1 MLRKLQYPF
10 VLLIATRTNNTLED
24 GLHVMSCYESD
35 GMTIALY
42 PGTFDPVTNGHLD
55 VLSRACKL
63 FDQVVVAVSEGNNSK
78 STLFDAASRVR
89 LVKENLGS
97 HQNANVES
105 FSGLLV
111 DYAKEKKASVLV
123 RGLRAVSDFEYEFQM
138 AQMNRHLDSS
148 LETIFLMPNEKYFY
162 TSSQLIKQVHLF
174 GERETDLVPENVLT
188 ALREINR
195 SNHGK
200 DSI

>member
-1 MLRKLQYPF
+1 
-10 VLLIATRTNNTLED
+10 
-24 GLHVMSCYESD
+24 
-35 GMTIALY
+35 MTTALY

-55 VLSRACKL
+55 VLARACRL
-63 FDQVVVAVSEGNNSK
+63 FDKVIVAVSEGNNSK
-78 STLFDAASRVR
+78 NTLFEASERVR
-89 LVKENLGS
+89 FVQENLMD
-97 HQNANVES
+97 QKNVVVEA

-111 DYAKEKKASVLV
+111 DYAAEKNASVLV

-174 GERETDLVPENVLT
+174 GKRETDLVPENVLS
-188 ALREINR
+188 ALRKVNQAGRGE
-195 SNHGK
+195 
-200 DSI
+200 DLFQ